1 MVPHDESSKFAARV
15 TCRLVVITLMELDP
29 DRSSTFLVPMDIM
42 RAVLMTLGLLHVC
55 VAVDDLWN
63 WSAIVVRVFA

>member
-1 MVPHDESSKFAARV
+1 
-15 TCRLVVITLMELDP
+15 MELDP
-29 DRSSTFLVPMDIM
+29 HRSSTFLVPMDIM

-55 VAVDDLWN
+55 AVDDLWN